1 MPKIIV
7 ANWKMNPQTAK
18 EAGNI
23 LAGIAATARGL
34 KNVET
39 VICPPSV
46 HLADLKLKTKNSKLA
61 LGAQDV
67 FFEQSGAFTGEVSA
81 KMLKD
86 ASVTHVI
93 IGHSERRTH
102 QGETDRLINKKV
114 IAALAAGLKV
124 ILCVGERV
132 RVRGE
137 LPVIVKEELLADLA
151 NVTPQKA
158 KRLIIAYEPIWA
170 IGEGGQADTPEDL
183 FEIVIYI
190 RRTLL
195 DIFGRT
201 LAEKMPLLYGGSVD
215 DKNAAAFLNVAGA
228 QGLLVGRASLDAK
241 KFGNI
246 LKIAA
251 SLK

>member
-1 MPKIIV
+1 MKRIIV
-7 ANWKMNPQTAK
+7 ANWKMNPPTAK
-18 EAGNI
+18 EAGSI

-34 KNVET
+34 KNTEAI
-39 VICPPSV
+39 ICPPFLFLS
-46 HLADLKLKTKNSKLA
+46 DSKLKTKNSKLA
-61 LGAQDV
+61 YGAQDV
-67 FFEQSGAFTGEVSA
+67 FYESSGAFTGEVSV

-86 ASVTHVI
+86 AGVAYVI
-93 IGHSERRTH
+93 IGHSERRMH
-102 QGETDRLINKKV
+102 QGESDSLINKKV
-114 IAALAAGLKV
+114 VAALAAGLKV
-124 ILCVGERV
+124 ILCVGERE

-137 LPVIVKEELLADLA
+137 LPMVVKEELLADLA

-158 KRLIIAYEPIWA
+158 KNIIIAYEPIWA
-170 IGEGGQADTPEDL
+170 IGEGKQADTPEDL

-195 DIFGRT
+195 DIFGKT

-215 DKNAAAFLNVAGA
+215 DKNAAAFLDVAGV

-246 LKIAA
+246 LKIAEK
-251 SLK
+251 LK